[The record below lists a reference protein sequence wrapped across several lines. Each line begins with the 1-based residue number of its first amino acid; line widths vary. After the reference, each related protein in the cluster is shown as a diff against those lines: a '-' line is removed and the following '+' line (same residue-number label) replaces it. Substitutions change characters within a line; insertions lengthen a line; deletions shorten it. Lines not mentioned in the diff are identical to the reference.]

1 MVCPQ
6 SKLDYYKRSLRYKV
20 SQKSF
25 CNTTNLK
32 KNDMTFPYLT
42 CVTNQC
48 LVFVQKFLQFCRQS
62 HGRILVW
69 CHWPDGGGSLGGHG
83 RRLWRGAEYRQL
95 THSIVVVELVTRSL
109 HHRLSS
115 RRPLHSFGPSMQ
127 KPAKNQ
133 IHKKFR
139 KIDAIIMIPALVP
152 RIFTS
157 SAFNHKTLKLCR
169 NSKSFQ
175 KNHNC

>member
-1 MVCPQ
+1 MMVDIRHSLHIFWISTPQ
-6 SKLDYYKRSLRYKV
+6 SRRRLWMVPKV
-20 SQKSF
+20 SQIIKKGACDIKCHKSLF
-25 CNTTNLK
+25 ATQLTSK

-69 CHWPDGGGSLGGHG
+69 CSATGLTAAAASEATGG
-83 RRLWRGAEYRQL
+83 GAEYRQL

-115 RRPLHSFGPSMQ
+115 RRPLHSFGPNEK

-133 IHKKFR
+133 IQ
-139 KIDAIIMIPALVP
+139 
-152 RIFTS
+152 TS
-157 SAFNHKTLKLCR
+157 FEKLTQ
-169 NSKSFQ
+169 SY
-175 KNHNC
+175 

>member
-32 KNDMTFPYLT
+32 KSDMTFPYLT

-48 LVFVQKFLQFCRQS
+48 LFFVQKFLQFCRQS

-69 CHWPDGGGSLGGHG
+69 CSATGLTAAAASEATGG
-83 RRLWRGAEYRQL
+83 GAEYRQL

-115 RRPLHSFGPSMQ
+115 RRPLHSFGTSMQ

-157 SAFNHKTLKLCR
+157 SAFNHRTLKLCR
-169 NSKSFQ
+169 YSKSFQ